1 MPTLR
6 TYKLFVSHAW
16 EYNDEYHRLVRM
28 LDDAAHFSW
37 MNLSVPEHEPIA
49 ARDTE
54 KLKSELRN
62 QMRPANAFLILA
74 GMYVAHSGW
83 IEFEIDFSRRIGR
96 PVIGIRPW
104 GSQRVPEA
112 VQLAAIEMVGW
123 NSQSIVAAV
132 RYHALGDGA

>member
-1 MPTLR
+1 MPALR

-16 EYNDEYHRLVRM
+16 EYNDDYYRVVQM
-28 LDDAAHFSW
+28 LNNAPYFGW
-37 MNLSVPEHEPIA
+37 RNLSVPEHDPVT

-54 KLKSELRN
+54 RLKAELRD

-96 PVIGIRPW
+96 PIIGIKPW
-104 GSQRVPEA
+104 GSERVPLA
-112 VQLAAIEMVGW
+112 VQNAAKEMVGW
-123 NSQSIVAAV
+123 NTSSIVDAV
-132 RYHALGDGA
+132 RRHALPEDE